1 MNRRDIFKW
10 ITGAVIAPVA
20 PERIV
25 AAVTPAV
32 VPVAVP
38 VVAAKKAL
46 TKLDMCFIADAER
59 ISGQMENFLKE
70 RQKFLSLVRKS
81 G

>member
-10 ITGAVIAPVA
+10 ITGAAIAPVA
-20 PERIV
+20 PEQVV
-25 AAVTPAV
+25 AAVAPAV

-38 VVAAKKAL
+38 VVAAKKVL

-59 ISGQMENFLKE
+59 MSVQMENFIKHK
-70 RQKFLSLVRKS
+70 QKFLSLVRKT

>member
-20 PERIV
+20 PEQVV

-32 VPVAVP
+32 VPVGVGAAV
-38 VVAAKKAL
+38 VNLNDYFVTDGAELMAEVERVYKARGRF
-46 TKLDMCFIADAER
+46 C
-59 ISGQMENFLKE
+59 
-70 RQKFLSLVRKS
+70 SLVRKS